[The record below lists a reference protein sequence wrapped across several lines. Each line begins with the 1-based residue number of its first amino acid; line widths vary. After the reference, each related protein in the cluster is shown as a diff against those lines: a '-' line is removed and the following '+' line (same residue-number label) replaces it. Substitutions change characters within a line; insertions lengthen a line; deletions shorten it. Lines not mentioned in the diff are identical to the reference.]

1 MDEGA
6 AMEVIIILVFFS
18 LALVIAG
25 LIFFFNRL
33 HQGDFDHGE
42 RLSILPLADDETPIP
57 DQNAKEFDP
66 ANGDDKLGP
75 LGSNALGERAP
86 DR

>member
-1 MDEGA
+1 
-6 AMEVIIILVFFS
+6 MEVIIILVFFS

-42 RLSILPLADDETPIP
+42 RLSILPLADDETPIQ
-57 DQNAKEFDP
+57 DQKTKEVDP
-66 ANGDDKLGP
+66 ANGDDKLAP
-75 LGSNALGERAP
+75 LGSNAQGKRAP
-86 DR
+86 

>member
-1 MDEGA
+1 
-6 AMEVIIILVFFS
+6 MEVIVVLVFFS

-42 RLSILPLADDETPIP
+42 RLSILPLADDEGPKQDHRT
-57 DQNAKEFDP
+57 KEVDP
-66 ANGDDKLGP
+66 VNGDDKL
-75 LGSNALGERAP
+75 
-86 DR
+86 D

>member
-1 MDEGA
+1 
-6 AMEVIIILVFFS
+6 MEVIVVLVFFS

-42 RLSILPLADDETPIP
+42 RLSILPLADDDGTKQ
-57 DQNAKEFDP
+57 DNRTKEVDP
-66 ANGDDKLGP
+66 ANGDDKL
-75 LGSNALGERAP
+75 
-86 DR
+86 D